1 MTESIGSE
9 NKNKLIGVVGLGLI
23 GASLSAA
30 LKKSGFRVLGIDKDK
45 STLDFAL
52 LAGTVDSELTKDEIP
67 NCDMVFIA
75 ISVDRAEEWLREN
88 AESIGK
94 ETVVI
99 DCCGV
104 KRGICALGL
113 ELSGKYGFQFIGG
126 HPMAGKQIG
135 GYKNSNADLFK
146 EATFCLVPL
155 NKNDIRLIA
164 EVKEVLEHAGFSR
177 FIVMT
182 PEEHDKVIAF
192 TSQLAHLL
200 SNAYIK
206 SDIADTEE
214 VSSLSG
220 GAFRDMTRVAYLD
233 EEMWTELFIENKDN
247 LLSELEGF
255 IGELEQYR
263 VALESGD
270 RETLSKLLLEGKN
283 RKSELEKI
291 GK

>member
-1 MTESIGSE
+1 
-9 NKNKLIGVVGLGLI
+9 
-23 GASLSAA
+23 
-30 LKKSGFRVLGIDKDK
+30 
-45 STLDFAL
+45 
-52 LAGTVDSELTKDEIP
+52 
-67 NCDMVFIA
+67 
-75 ISVDRAEEWLREN
+75 
-88 AESIGK
+88 
-94 ETVVI
+94 
-99 DCCGV
+99 
-104 KRGICALGL
+104 
-113 ELSGKYGFQFIGG
+113 
-126 HPMAGKQIG
+126 
-135 GYKNSNADLFK
+135 
-146 EATFCLVPL
+146 
-155 NKNDIRLIA
+155 
-164 EVKEVLEHAGFSR
+164 
-177 FIVMT
+177 MT